1 MSDFIEG
8 LPAPMRHTI
17 AAFIGAYLAVV
28 VAAITASG
36 GVTAV
41 DWNGTLTD
49 GLDKAALAA
58 VAVIGTLYATP
69 LTDAYGV
76 GKKVPEPSVPIV
88 ALEEEDVDEPGGVEV
103 DAVEDH

>member
-1 MSDFIEG
+1 MSDFVAG
-8 LPAPMRHTI
+8 LPAPVRHVL
-17 AAFIGAYLAVV
+17 AAFIGAYVAVL
-28 VAAITASG
+28 VAAVSAAG
-36 GVTAV
+36 GVTTV
-41 DWNGTLTD
+41 DWNGTLVD
-49 GLDKAALAA
+49 GLNKAAIAA
-58 VAVIGTLYATP
+58 VGVLGTLYATP